1 MLTRNSLL
9 RDPLPLLIRFS
20 LAAGLLFLFRE
31 EISHSYLA
39 LMVPVVNGI
48 FRLEGLA
55 VEFIRQR
62 DVLQLVY
69 GDLGFR
75 FTVHDI
81 IYQNLTVGVA
91 LFVATPG
98 QSMRWK
104 AKWIAIVIGLLSL
117 THLATLYLG
126 GYVIVWDYVAALPD
140 GERAQVARQVLEVF
154 PRDRGL
160 VVQQY
165 IWPVAHLGS
174 ADTGASGLAVRGAG
188 LSLSARR
195 GSGRR
200 RLKLRLNRDGAV
212 TFGRSRLY

>member
-9 RDPLPLLIRFS
+9 RDPLPLLIRCS
-20 LAAGLLFLFRE
+20 LADGLLFLFRE

-117 THLATLYLG
+117 THLATL
-126 GYVIVWDYVAALPD
+126 
-140 GERAQVARQVLEVF
+140 
-154 PRDRGL
+154 
-160 VVQQY
+160 
-165 IWPVAHLGS
+165 
-174 ADTGASGLAVRGAG
+174 
-188 LSLSARR
+188 
-195 GSGRR
+195 
-200 RLKLRLNRDGAV
+200 
-212 TFGRSRLY
+212 

>member
-31 EISHSYLA
+31 EISPSYLA
-39 LMVPVVNGI
+39 LMVSVVNGI

-140 GERAQVARQVLEVF
+140 GERA
-154 PRDRGL
+154 
-160 VVQQY
+160 
-165 IWPVAHLGS
+165 
-174 ADTGASGLAVRGAG
+174 
-188 LSLSARR
+188 
-195 GSGRR
+195 
-200 RLKLRLNRDGAV
+200 
-212 TFGRSRLY
+212 